1 MFDPTIGDLVD
12 NRVEW
17 QDVLDGIYEYYKQD
31 VTTGG
36 AYDHDKFSQL
46 LKDIEITADKKGIS
60 AIDEMVDRLPNFE
73 RYNAPDGSYT
83 YYFKDPVRSE
93 VKDVIIDSN
102 ASGGTYGGGFNIGVP
117 SVIRPN
123 PVQDGKM
130 IISSGVGYRP
140 STGVTV
146 PGVIGTVSSAMMAT
160 MTGITLGKTISA
172 GIYKTGQY
180 FGKDLWEF
188 NPKNWNSITEGSNGI
203 SSNMFKV
210 LFGYNYTPDK
220 VNSSMQAYVGEDA
233 FAYVA
238 KYMEDTGF
246 FDEMEM
252 VTPPANISSS
262 KLNNVRI
269 PIPSNTTFQYVAPRT
284 EQTNTYISTPIQGN
298 VRYFAAWN
306 KTSQVGNPNPVFSF
320 SPYACSDNNTS
331 KINERIIRDYHG
343 AQDTT
348 TSDSVRT
355 VDFSHESING
365 KHSYTVPINGGTSSY
380 FQPIFPSTD
389 RTNLMPVN
397 IDPTKGVDWSYVGFA
412 IMHGTAEMVPVLQG
426 VGNQSNPRTPYLS
439 KDMSQEDVLLALKEQ
454 YPELWE
460 NAIENYEVGPDGEFK
475 KKTYIPVPFPN
486 SETGTLSAPE
496 SGSANQNNTLISPA
510 EMVENALKQLTDTIA
525 KLVIPPKTGTG
536 TSPEPVIP
544 LGKASS
550 LWAIYN
556 PTQSEID
563 SFGAWMWSDNPIEQ
577 IRKLFSDPMQ
587 AIIGVH
593 KVFAP
598 PIIAGRR
605 NIKVGYLD
613 SGVSSNYVG
622 NQYSEVDCGSVSLG
636 EFFGNVLDYYP
647 FTSVN
652 LYLPFVGVVKLD
664 TADVMRSTISVKYG
678 VDVLTGDCL
687 AKVSVERD
695 GAGGILYSF
704 PGNCAVKYP
713 VSSGSYM
720 SIVAAGASVVAGML
734 TGDMGIMSLAGSFG
748 HGKPTVQHSGA
759 FVGNSGATGPKI
771 PYLIISR
778 PQAELA
784 LDFPSLEGI
793 PANYTTLLE
802 NCKGF
807 TVVKDVHVEGINATS
822 DELAEIEDLL
832 KKGVIF

>member
-46 LKDIEITADKKGIS
+46 LKDIEISADKKGIS

-102 ASGGTYGGGFNIGVP
+102 VSGGTYGGGFNINVP
-117 SVIRPN
+117 SVIRPS

-172 GIYKTGQY
+172 GIYKAGQY

-246 FDEMEM
+246 FDEMAM
-252 VTPPANISSS
+252 VTPPSNLES
-262 KLNNVRI
+262 KYLNNVKM
-269 PIPSNTTFQYVAPRT
+269 PIPSSTTFQYIAPRT
-284 EQTNTYISTPIQGN
+284 EYTTTYTSTPIQGK
-298 VRYFAAWN
+298 VRYFATWG
-306 KTSQVGNPNPVFSF
+306 TSSKKRYLFDAL
-320 SPYACSDNNTS
+320 ACSDSNTS
-331 KINERIIRDYHG
+331 SVDSTTFRDYHG
-343 AQDTT
+343 SQDNSTSSRVITT
-348 TSDSVRT
+348 KFYS
-355 VDFSHESING
+355 FSKNG
-365 KHSYTVPINGGTSSY
+365 KKAYASILDGGVAGQL
-380 FQPIFPSTD
+380 QPILPSTD
-389 RTNLMPVN
+389 RTNLIPVN
-397 IDPTKGVDWSYVGFA
+397 IDPTKSVDRAAVAYA
-412 IMHGTAEMVPVLQG
+412 IMHGTSEIVPVLQG
-426 VGNQSNPRTPYLS
+426 VGNQANPRTPYLS

-536 TSPEPVIP
+536 TSPEPIIP

-593 KVFAP
+593 KVFAAP
-598 PIIAGRR
+598 VIAGRR

-687 AKVSVERD
+687 AKVRVERD

-748 HGKPTVQHSGA
+748 HGKPTVQHSGS